1 MFYDRLRA
9 KAEKYAAT
17 STPTNTLIPIGSCIA
32 PAYKDLLQDIRAGNH
47 SNYFLPGGRGSG
59 KSSFVSL
66 ELIDGIMADP
76 TGTANAMVI
85 RKYAN
90 TLRESVYSQLQ
101 WAISALN
108 ANNLWQSTLSP
119 LSLIYKPTGAR
130 IYFRGLD
137 DPTKLK
143 SIKPAKG
150 YFKYLWIEELSEING
165 ANTLRNVRQSII
177 RGSEKCISF
186 NTFNPPQSKINWVN
200 QYILSPDDNTL
211 VFSTTYEMLPGEWL
225 GQDFID
231 EAERLRAVNPTAYE
245 HEYHGIPVGTGAEVF
260 DNLDVR
266 ELSDEE
272 INTHSDFIYC
282 GLDFGYSQDP
292 AAFIRLAYDRKR
304 EIIYLLDEIYQ
315 TRLSNR
321 ELANLIKEK
330 GYDVTGVQ
338 RRLGAI
344 GGYANYGEKQTIF
357 CDSAE
362 PKSISDL
369 QFEGIRAIGA
379 HKFPGSVRYGVSW
392 LQHRTITID
401 PKRTPHALKELS
413 EYQYIINRDG
423 EVTNDLPDKGNHTID
438 AVRYALDGI
447 INQRKYPA

>member
-1 MFYDRLRA
+1 MKR
-9 KAEKYAAT
+9 
-17 STPTNTLIPIGSCIA
+17 
-32 PAYKDLLQDIRAGNH
+32 
-47 SNYFLPGGRGSG
+47 
-59 KSSFVSL
+59 
-66 ELIDGIMADP
+66 
-76 TGTANAMVI
+76 
-85 RKYAN
+85 
-90 TLRESVYSQLQ
+90 
-101 WAISALN
+101 
-108 ANNLWQSTLSP
+108 
-119 LSLIYKPTGAR
+119 
-130 IYFRGLD
+130 
-137 DPTKLK
+137 LK
-143 SIKPAKG
+143 S
-150 YFKYLWIEELSEING
+150 
-165 ANTLRNVRQSII
+165 
-177 RGSEKCISF
+177 
-186 NTFNPPQSKINWVN
+186 
-200 QYILSPDDNTL
+200 
-211 VFSTTYEMLPGEWL
+211 
-225 GQDFID
+225 
-231 EAERLRAVNPTAYE
+231 VNPTAFE

-260 DNLDVR
+260 DNLVIK

-272 INTHSDFIYC
+272 INNHADYIFC

-344 GGYANYGEKQTIF
+344 GGYANYSEKQLVY
-357 CDSAE
+357 CDIAE

-401 PKRTPHALKELS
+401 PKRTPHALKEFS

-423 EVTNDLPDKGNHTID
+423 EVTNDLPDKNNHLLD
-438 AVRYALDGI
+438 SGRYALSTVISKGK
-447 INQRKYPA
+447 NPA